1 MKKVACLTLASIF
14 FTACGPS
21 QSEYNALKTENE
33 ALKSELSACKIEIE
47 NYKNTPDKLHA
58 QAITLIENKDIQGLQ
73 EICEKFQKYHPSSP
87 EYNKVKTALD
97 KIVAEKTAREKAEK
111 EKRMQAVNKLK
122 KRYDDVSG
130 ITWYYNPYYTHY
142 TNSNHTSIYMGK
154 ESNGKPWLRLLMS
167 YYGDSWIFFDR
178 AYLSYDGTTK
188 EIHFDEYR
196 DKKTENDTDCWEWID
211 VRVDESILS
220 FLKEMVNG
228 KSVKMRLTGKYS
240 KTRELNS
247 TEIKAIKDVLL
258 GYDVLMNGE

>member
-97 KIVAEKTAREKAEK
+97 KIVAEKTAREKAK
-111 EKRMQAVNKLK
+111 KSSGNTNKL
-122 KRYDDVSG
+122 YG
-130 ITWYYNPYYTHY
+130 IYP
-142 TNSNHTSIYMGK
+142 
-154 ESNGKPWLRLLMS
+154 
-167 YYGDSWIFFDR
+167 D
-178 AYLSYDGTTK
+178 
-188 EIHFDEYR
+188 
-196 DKKTENDTDCWEWID
+196 
-211 VRVDESILS
+211 
-220 FLKEMVNG
+220 
-228 KSVKMRLTGKYS
+228 
-240 KTRELNS
+240 
-247 TEIKAIKDVLL
+247 
-258 GYDVLMNGE
+258 